1 MIKALWFMTKIA
13 LVVTL
18 CVWIAERPG
27 TVSVE
32 WMEYEFH
39 FQFGFFLLLGLI
51 ALLCAL
57 FLHGII
63 RGLLDL
69 PKNITKHRQKK
80 RTEKGYIALTRGL
93 TAVAAGDQKTAQQQA
108 NRASTLLSS
117 EHGLPLLLEA
127 QAARMDGRE
136 EDAEEHFIKLTQHK
150 DTAFLG
156 VRGLLQSALDQGQ
169 HDRALEL
176 ARDAHDLNPKQPWI
190 IKIRYDLE
198 VKSHAWIDAR
208 KTLKRA
214 EKTKAFPADK
224 IKSDRVVIY
233 LASAE
238 DHAQNGET
246 EQAFEDI
253 KKAYKLAP
261 DFVPASCAMARAY
274 LDQNKR
280 SRAVQILERAWKA
293 GAHPDIL
300 TLWGQAM
307 PGRKAK
313 NVLARLKWY
322 ERLLAINPQ
331 SVQALQAVAEAA
343 IKDGLWGEARSY
355 LDQAE
360 NIRPTSQLY
369 TLRAALEEKSG
380 SGDEAT
386 TQAYLNKAQNTE
398 AEPVWV
404 CTETGRIYDRWSPIA
419 NPHGAFNSIIWDIP
433 QNWLLS
439 ETLISGAGAQNISIL
454 EAPKN

>member
-1 MIKALWFMTKIA
+1 MIKALWFMTKIT

-27 TVSVE
+27 TVSIK

-51 ALLCAL
+51 SLLCAL

-63 RGLLDL
+63 RSLLDL
-69 PKNITKHRQKK
+69 PKNISKHRHKK

-117 EHGLPLLLEA
+117 DHGLPLLLEA
-127 QAARMDGRE
+127 QAARMNDRE
-136 EDAEEHFIKLTQHK
+136 EDAEQHFTALTQHK

-156 VRGLLQSALDQGQ
+156 IRGLLQSALDQGQ
-169 HDRALEL
+169 HDRALKL
-176 ARDAHDLNPKQPWI
+176 ARDAHNLNPQQPWI
-190 IKIRYDLE
+190 IKIRYNLE
-198 VKSHAWIDAR
+198 IKSHAWSDAR

-214 EKTKAFPADK
+214 EKIKAFPTDK
-224 IKSDRVVIY
+224 IKSDRVVIH

-238 DHAQNGET
+238 NNTQNGKKD
-246 EQAFEDI
+246 QAFEDI

-261 DFVPASCAMARAY
+261 NFVPASCAMARAY

-280 SRAVQILERAWKA
+280 TRAVQILERAWKA
-293 GAHPDIL
+293 GPHPDLLIL
-300 TLWGQAM
+300 WEQTI
-307 PGRKAK
+307 PKHKAK

-322 ERLLAINPQ
+322 ERLLTINPQ
-331 SVQALQAVAEAA
+331 SVQALQAVAKAA

-360 NIRPTSQLY
+360 NIRPTPTLY
-369 TLRAALEEKSG
+369 KLRAALAEKSG
-380 SGDEAT
+380 SEDET
-386 TQAYLNKAQNTE
+386 TIQTYLNKANNTE
-398 AEPVWV
+398 ADPVWV

-439 ETLISGAGAQNISIL
+439 ETLISSSGAQNISIL
-454 EAPKN
+454 EAPKT